1 MNRRNCAISFLYN
14 LYKFLFVQLT
24 VLALYYIFFL
34 VHEHFSV
41 IYYNLLTNKH
51 FIFVKLKFKSINR
64 ITLFS
69 SLVKFS
75 VEKKF
80 WLNNQWPIC

>member
-1 MNRRNCAISFLYN
+1 MYRRNCAISFLYN
-14 LYKFLFVQLT
+14 LYMILFVQLT
-24 VLALYYIFFL
+24 VLALYLIFL

-41 IYYNLLTNKH
+41 ICYNLLTNKH

-64 ITLFS
+64 ITLFG

-80 WLNNQWPIC
+80 WLNNQRPIC

>member
-1 MNRRNCAISFLYN
+1 MYRRNCAISFLYN
-14 LYKFLFVQLT
+14 LYTFLFVQLS
-24 VLALYYIFFL
+24 VLAVYLIFL

-64 ITLFS
+64 ITLFGS
-69 SLVKFS
+69 
-75 VEKKF
+75 
-80 WLNNQWPIC
+80 

>member
-1 MNRRNCAISFLYN
+1 MNI
-14 LYKFLFVQLT
+14 
-24 VLALYYIFFL
+24 
-34 VHEHFSV
+34 SV

-64 ITLFS
+64 MTLFS

-80 WLNNQWPIC
+80 WLNNQWPICWFSFHYGLNVLVQVFPCKEV